1 MPKNSA
7 SITVSVTFLGKDR
20 LMREVSSGV
29 RGDARGEWHTSVKS
43 DPRDIMWII
52 GHVLWIPPSRVRQVG
67 RGRYLRHL

>member
-43 DPRDIMWII
+43 EPRDIM
-52 GHVLWIPPSRVRQVG
+52 
-67 RGRYLRHL
+67 